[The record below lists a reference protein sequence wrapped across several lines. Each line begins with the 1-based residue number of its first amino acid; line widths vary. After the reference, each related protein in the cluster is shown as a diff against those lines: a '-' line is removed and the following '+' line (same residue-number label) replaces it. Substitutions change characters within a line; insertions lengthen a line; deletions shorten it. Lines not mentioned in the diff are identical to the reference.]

1 MVAAIPLAAKIATDI
16 GLTTLMTCGV
26 KTLTKPYTLS
36 AASKVGIF
44 VTEIV
49 VTAMVADKA
58 NDYIDDFCDKF
69 DNLMKDRKSDK
80 QFKREWTTGGR
91 TYNA

>member
-26 KTLTKPYTLS
+26 KTITEPYTIGTV
-36 AASKVGIF
+36 SKVGIF
-44 VTEIV
+44 VTELV

-69 DNLMKDRKSDK
+69 DKLMADRKESNK
-80 QFKREWTTGGR
+80 WTTGGR
-91 TYNA
+91 TDNV